1 MMTLIANL
9 QSSLMEWIY
18 KIYMGLLVIAAPYR
32 MALLILLLAIL
43 TPIII
48 KLTLYLLHQII
59 KLIIKV
65 SDTLHLGIGKMGL
78 NRRNQGKSPIIG
90 TSLIDFV
97 LSIIIQLGTKL
108 NDVIIK
114 RRNFAPK
121 TKKKY
126 KMIVIL
132 LMLGLPIWGI
142 FSPTGALGSAWDNFE
157 QKLIENHLKE
167 LGYDPSTYKSLAS
180 FSAEITKAL
189 EKGSESASKTV
200 EKSYYITP
208 KPDKKDGVF
217 VRKGPDTTYP
227 KEDVLPYGEKA
238 TYIKKTINKNGNTWF
253 KVITER
259 NKTGWVSANAT
270 NMHAN

>member
-9 QSSLMEWIY
+9 QRSLMEWIY
-18 KIYMGLLVIAAPYR
+18 KIYMGLLVIPAPYR

-43 TPIII
+43 TPLLI
-48 KLTLYLLHQII
+48 KLTLYLLQQII
-59 KLIIKV
+59 KLFLKV
-65 SDTLHLGIGKMGL
+65 SDALHIGIGKMGL

-90 TSLIDFV
+90 TGLFDFL
-97 LSIIIQLGTKL
+97 LSIFIPLGTKL
-108 NDVIIK
+108 NNVMIK
-114 RRNFAPK
+114 RRTYTPK
-121 TKKKY
+121 TKKIY
-126 KMIVIL
+126 KMIAIL
-132 LMLGLPIWGI
+132 LMLGLPILGTL
-142 FSPTGALGSAWDNFE
+142 SPTGAIGSAWDNFE
-157 QKLIENHLKE
+157 QKLIKNQLEE

-189 EKGSESASKTV
+189 ENGSESTPKPV

-208 KPDKKDGVF
+208 KSDKKDGVF

-238 TYIKKTINKNGNTWF
+238 TYIKKTMNKNGNTWF